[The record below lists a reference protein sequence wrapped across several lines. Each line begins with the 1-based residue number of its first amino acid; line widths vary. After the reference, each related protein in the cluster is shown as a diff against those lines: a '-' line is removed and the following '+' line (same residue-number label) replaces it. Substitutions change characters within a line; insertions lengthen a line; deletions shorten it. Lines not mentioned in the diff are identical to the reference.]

1 MTRCLFFDCL
11 WFMILPM
18 IGLQWLVFGTV
29 NIPVLIVQILVVL
42 IVITLVNGTKEV
54 YPN

>member
-1 MTRCLFFDCL
+1 
-11 WFMILPM
+11 MILPI

-29 NIPVLIVQILVVL
+29 NMPILIIQILVVL
-42 IVITLVNGTKEV
+42 VVVTLVNGTKEV